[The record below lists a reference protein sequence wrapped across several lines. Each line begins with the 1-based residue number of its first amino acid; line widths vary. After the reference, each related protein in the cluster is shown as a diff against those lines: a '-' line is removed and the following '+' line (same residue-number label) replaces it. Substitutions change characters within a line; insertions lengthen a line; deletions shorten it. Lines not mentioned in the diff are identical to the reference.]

1 MPDIMDVSGSTILV
15 VDDSP
20 VSSMIV
26 SLMLKKNKD
35 YCTVRVWDGPAC
47 IKKAKEVKPDLI
59 LLDIQMPGMNGI
71 EVCKVLKKDEKT
83 HDIPVI
89 FVTASTDNDTLKEAF
104 ESGGTDYVC
113 KPVNKIELLARIK
126 SVLLHR
132 KMEKKLLEE
141 EKLKGVLEMAGGI
154 CHELN
159 QPMQVVS
166 GYTELLLM
174 DMGKENSAYPYIK
187 MIKEQT
193 DEMGS
198 ITRKLMRITKY
209 ETQDYIEG
217 GRIIDIDKAA
227 GVAGQL
233 SC

>member
-1 MPDIMDVSGSTILV
+1 MPDIMDVSKSTVFV

-20 VSSMIV
+20 VSTKVISR
-26 SLMLKKNKD
+26 MLKKNSD
-35 YCTVRVWDGPAC
+35 YYSVKIWDGPEC

-71 EVCKVLKKDEKT
+71 EVCKVLRKDEQT
-83 HDIPVI
+83 YDIPVI
-89 FVTASTDNDTLKEAF
+89 FVTASTDNETLKEAF
-104 ESGGTDYVC
+104 ESGGTDYVR

-126 SVLLHR
+126 SVLIQKKLEKR
-132 KMEKKLLEE
+132 LMEK
-141 EKLKGVLEMAGGI
+141 EKLNGVLEMAGGI
-154 CHELN
+154 CHDLN

-166 GYTELLLM
+166 GYSELLLM

-209 ETQDYIEG
+209 ETKDYIEG
-217 GRIIDIDKAA
+217 SRIIDIDKAA
-227 GVAGQL
+227 STAG
-233 SC
+233 

>member
-1 MPDIMDVSGSTILV
+1 MPDVMDVSGSNILI

-20 VSSMIV
+20 VSSMVV
-26 SLMLKKNKD
+26 SMILNKNSD
-35 YCTVRVWDGPAC
+35 YRTVRVWDGPAC

-71 EVCKVLKKDEKT
+71 EVCKVLKKDRQT
-83 HDIPVI
+83 HDIPII
-89 FVTASTDNDTLKEAF
+89 FVTASTDNETLKEAF

-126 SVLLHR
+126 SVLLQ
-132 KMEKKLLEE
+132 KKLEKKLLEE
-141 EKLKGVLEMAGGI
+141 EKLSGVLEMAGAV

-166 GYTELLLM
+166 GYSELLLM
-174 DMGKENSAYPYIK
+174 DMEKDNSAYSYIK

-193 DEMGS
+193 EEMGS

-209 ETQDYIEG
+209 ETQEYIEG
-217 GRIIDIDKAA
+217 SRIIDIDKAA
-227 GVAGQL
+227 GEVG
-233 SC
+233 